1 MIIPTIISLT
11 QDQTHELSQKGI
23 SAVYLGS
30 AQMDIHA
37 EDRVFAPES
46 DVSVLFV
53 SPEWLFGGN
62 DKNLTKVQ
70 RMCTD
75 GRLCLVAV
83 NEAHLIYDGQ
93 DFRESYRQ
101 CEDVHTIF
109 PGVPMMALSATV
121 TPQVQTALTTFLNDP
136 VIEKSSMNR
145 DNIYL
150 VAEPCNY
157 RRSDGSKQSI
167 SLDSR
172 DFNAFADRISYWMNA
187 PLCIQILPA
196 MLHQLYWPY
205 VMVVCKQLVIMA
217 K

>member
-1 MIIPTIISLT
+1 MAKACFQFPAVYTKKLALVVTPTISLM
-11 QDQTHELSQKGI
+11 QDQTHELSRKGI

-37 EDRVFAPES
+37 EDRIFAPES

-75 GRLCLVAV
+75 GRLCLVAI
-83 NEAHLIYDGQ
+83 NEAHLIYDWQ
-93 DFRESYRQ
+93 DVRESYRQ

-136 VIEKSSMNR
+136 VIEEFYEQR
-145 DNIYL
+145 QHIF
-150 VAEPCNY
+150 
-157 RRSDGSKQSI
+157 GSKT
-167 SLDSR
+167 
-172 DFNAFADRISYWMNA
+172 M
-187 PLCIQILPA
+187 
-196 MLHQLYWPY
+196 QL
-205 VMVVCKQLVIMA
+205 
-217 K
+217 